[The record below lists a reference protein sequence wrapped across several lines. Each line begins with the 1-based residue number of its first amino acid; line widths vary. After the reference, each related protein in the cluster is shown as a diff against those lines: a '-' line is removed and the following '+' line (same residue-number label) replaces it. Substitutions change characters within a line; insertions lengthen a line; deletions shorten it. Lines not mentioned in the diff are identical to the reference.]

1 MARLV
6 SQHHYAQLV
15 CDYGYIRKT
24 QEVYGERLAEPIS
37 GLSSP
42 PHLQAI
48 KMGGTVY
55 ITGHSTHLA
64 YMVKRLTS
72 VWGYPERFAMGSYL
86 QTLLFLIKHKIK
98 VAHTYL
104 CSF

>member
-1 MARLV
+1 MYKATRLV

-15 CDYGYIRKT
+15 CDYGYIGK
-24 QEVYGERLAEPIS
+24 
-37 GLSSP
+37 GLQSLFP
-42 PHLQAI
+42 VLVLLYLQAI

-64 YMVKRLTS
+64 YMVKLLTS

-86 QTLLFLIKHKIK
+86 QTLFYFAL
-98 VAHTYL
+98 
-104 CSF
+104 S